1 MTTPQD
7 PNAQNAGPQY
17 GAPQYSTPQY
27 GSPQFGAPQYGQTGY
42 GFPPQPIP
50 APPKKKRKWP
60 WILGAIVVLIII
72 IAVATSGGSDD
83 SSPSG
88 SQNGPAQNGP
98 AQNGAA
104 QNAPANGG
112 GEQAAGL
119 NTPVRDGKFEFVVT
133 GVEKGLASVGDNP
146 YLTEQAQG
154 QFVVVTMTVK
164 NISDKAYGF
173 SPSDQKLLD
182 AQGREFEP
190 STSAQIALGGS
201 DIPVWDNINPGNTV
215 TAKVVFDMSKDAVP
229 TAIELHDSMFSGGAK
244 VTLG

>member
-17 GAPQYSTPQY
+17 GAPQYSAPQY
-27 GSPQFGAPQYGQTGY
+27 GSPQYGAPQYGQTGY
-42 GFPPQPIP
+42 GVPPQPIP

-88 SQNGPAQNGP
+88 SQNGAAQNGS
-98 AQNGAA
+98 A

-215 TAKVVFDMSKDAVP
+215 TAKVVFDMPKDAVP